1 MAEAMIQVSGDDDS
15 AWAQLWEKTQWTTHP
30 VLFKKKCTIY
40 YLKKQNVT
48 KYKFNYHIYK
58 YLFLP
63 VM

>member
-40 YLKKQNVT
+40 YLKKTECNEVQ
-48 KYKFNYHIYK
+48 IQLA
-58 YLFLP
+58 YL
-63 VM
+63 